1 MRVVHDGFA
10 NIDSKDGTRL
20 HAKVRVQRDDQNRVA
35 VFTNPNTG
43 PEHVYSLADVNVSP
57 TGGGGCSHPV
67 CRGKANRQKLTRL
80 WEKSEKVTA

>member
-20 HAKVRVQRDDQNRVA
+20 HTQVRVQRDDQSRLA
-35 VFTNPNTG
+35 VFTNPNSG
-43 PEHVYSLADVNVSP
+43 PTVVYSLAEVTATP
-57 TGGGGCSHPV
+57 CGGGGCSHPV

-80 WEKSEKVTA
+80 WEASEKVTA